1 MRTILF
7 FLASGLVWGLL
18 EIAFGFTIKDEL
30 IRLVKL
36 ARRGGI

>member
-7 FLASGLVWGLL
+7 FLASSLVWGLL
-18 EIAFGFTIKDEL
+18 ELAFGFTLKGEL
-30 IRLVKL
+30 MRLVVL